1 MRKTAKTLTQVPYC
15 MKHIVTFGEIMMRL
29 SPPLNYRFAQTQSL
43 EITYG
48 GGDANVSASLAGLGV
63 PAAHVTCFPANDW
76 GRAAAQHFRALG
88 VNMDAAMFRGDRLG
102 LYFLEVGAGMRPSKV
117 VYDRA
122 HSAFA
127 NLDAAAFDWEEILKD
142 AGWLHWTGITPAISA
157 SAAEATR
164 QAIAAARRL
173 GLTVSVDVNYRRN
186 LWQYGQTAQAVM
198 SELVEGCDVV
208 VCSENDA
215 ADLFGIQ
222 PLPGTDN
229 KFVSVAQQVM
239 ARFPQIKQ
247 VITTHRSTYSASHNG
262 LKGLLYDGRQFL
274 ETITYDLNPIVDRI
288 GGGDAFMA
296 GFIYGSL
303 TYDNPQQ
310 ALTFGVAASALKH
323 TIHGDI
329 NRVSVA
335 EVEQVVQGHT
345 SGRLVR

>member
-1 MRKTAKTLTQVPYC
+1 
-15 MKHIVTFGEIMMRL
+15 MKPVVTFGEIMMRL
-29 SPPLNYRFAQTQSL
+29 APPLNYRFAQTASL

-48 GGDANVSASLAGLGV
+48 GGDANVGAALAGLGV
-63 PAAHVTCFPANDW
+63 PAAHVTCFPANDL
-76 GRAAAQHFRALG
+76 GQAAAGHFRALG
-88 VNMDAAMFRGDRLG
+88 VNMDATVYQGDRLG

-127 NLDAAAFDWEEILKD
+127 QLDPAAFDWDDILKD

-157 SAAEATR
+157 RTAEATR
-164 QAIAAARRL
+164 QAIAAARRR
-173 GLTVSVDVNYRRN
+173 GLTVSADVNYRRN
-186 LWQYGQTAQAVM
+186 LWQYGQSAQAVM
-198 SELVEGCDVV
+198 SELVAGCDVI

-215 ADLFGIQ
+215 EDLFGIG

-239 ARFPQIKQ
+239 ARFPQVKQ
-247 VITTHRSTYSASHNG
+247 VITTRRKTHSASHNG
-262 LKGLLYDGRQFL
+262 LKGIYYDGQQFL
-274 ETITYDLNPIVDRI
+274 ETVTYDLNPIVDRI

-303 TYDNPQQ
+303 AYGNPQQ

-323 TIHGDI
+323 TIPGDI
-329 NRVSVA
+329 NRVTVA
-335 EVEQVVQGHT
+335 EVEDIMRGNT
-345 SGRLVR
+345 SGRLLR

>member
-1 MRKTAKTLTQVPYC
+1 MKQV
-15 MKHIVTFGEIMMRL
+15 VTFGEIMMRL
-29 SPPLNYRFAQTQSL
+29 SPPLNYRFAQAASL

-48 GGDANVSASLAGLGV
+48 GGDANVGASLAGLGV
-63 PAAHVTCFPANDW
+63 PAAHVTCFPANDL
-76 GRAAAQHFRALG
+76 GQAAAQHFRRLH
-88 VNMDAAMFRGDRLG
+88 VNMDATVFRGDRLG

-127 NLDAAAFDWEEILKD
+127 HLDPAAFNWDEILKD

-157 SAAEATR
+157 GAAEATR

-173 GLTVSVDVNYRRN
+173 GLTVSADVNYRRN
-186 LWQYGQTAQAVM
+186 LWKYGQTAQAVM
-198 SELVEGCDVV
+198 TELAAGCDVL

-215 ADLFGIQ
+215 EDLFGIR
-222 PLPGTDN
+222 PLPGTDS
-229 KFVSVAQQVM
+229 KFVSMAQQVI
-239 ARFPQIKQ
+239 ARFPQVKQ
-247 VITTHRSTYSASHNG
+247 VVTTRRKTHSASHNG
-262 LKGLLYDGRQFL
+262 LKGLFYDGKQYL
-274 ETITYDLNPIVDRI
+274 ETVTYDIVPIVDRI

-303 TYDNPQQ
+303 AYKHPQQ

-329 NRVSVA
+329 NQVTVT
-335 EVEQVVQGHT
+335 EVEEIMRGNT
-345 SGRLVR
+345 SGRLLR

>member
-1 MRKTAKTLTQVPYC
+1 
-15 MKHIVTFGEIMMRL
+15 
-29 SPPLNYRFAQTQSL
+29 
-43 EITYG
+43 
-48 GGDANVSASLAGLGV
+48 
-63 PAAHVTCFPANDW
+63 
-76 GRAAAQHFRALG
+76 
-88 VNMDAAMFRGDRLG
+88 MDATVYQGDRLG

-122 HSAFA
+122 NSAFA
-127 NLDAAAFDWEEILKD
+127 NLDPAAFDWDEILKN

-173 GLTVSVDVNYRRN
+173 GLTVSADVNYRRN

-198 SELVEGCDVV
+198 TELVAGCDVV

-215 ADLFGIQ
+215 DDLFGIK
-222 PLPGTDN
+222 PPPGSDN

-247 VITTHRSTYSASHNG
+247 VVTTRRKTHSASHNG
-262 LKGLLYDGRQFL
+262 LKGVFYDGQQFL
-274 ETITYDLNPIVDRI
+274 ETVTYDLNPIVDRI

-303 TYDNPQQ
+303 RYDSPQQ
-310 ALTFGVAASALKH
+310 ALAFGVAASALKH
-323 TIHGDI
+323 TIHGDV
-329 NRVSVA
+329 NLVTVA
-335 EVEQVVQGHT
+335 EVEEIMRGNT
-345 SGRLVR
+345 SGRLLR